1 MAQLSVRS
9 VGAVAVTAALA
20 LLLAITLVPNAV
32 SAQEVQRA
40 PDEQQRPADPAGHR
54 WEIVT
59 TEDTG
64 DPGCRNWR
72 VVPRFGPLGAIMGWW
87 RVKVSS
93 GCPLPAPLAAADAR
107 GRLTDRWSE
116 P

>member
-1 MAQLSVRS
+1 MHAWEDRREPAPERLETAKPVGRIATVEELTASRDALIERLTRLRGEAERRGRGGARS
-9 VGAVAVTAALA
+9 REHLERMV
-20 LLLAITLVPNAV
+20 
-32 SAQEVQRA
+32 
-40 PDEQQRPADPAGHR
+40 ADPSSHR

-59 TEDTG
+59 SDDLG

-93 GCPLPAPLAAADAR
+93 GCP
-107 GRLTDRWSE
+107 
-116 P
+116 